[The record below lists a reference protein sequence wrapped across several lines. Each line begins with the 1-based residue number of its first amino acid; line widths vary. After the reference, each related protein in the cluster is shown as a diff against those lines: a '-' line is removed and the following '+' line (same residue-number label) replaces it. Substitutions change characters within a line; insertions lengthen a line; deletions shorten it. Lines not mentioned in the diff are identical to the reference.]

1 MKYIGHKNSKAAIIS
16 SILLSAVVCLFTS
29 LTYAQSS
36 SRNLIQNPSF
46 EDKHKGWQQ
55 TEPVSISDHFH
66 FGTKSSKISSKH
78 GAITQIVS
86 VTPNTDYILEGYVK
100 GSGTIGAKVKRKRFK
115 DQVTGASDWIKVT
128 VEFNS
133 GSSSTVDVYAS
144 FYKEQ
149 GRFDDFKLTPKGS
162 AQPSYS
168 STPPTQ
174 CPGMGDLPIASVFD
188 DGNDGNPAINSID
201 GDLTNRWSSKGMG
214 KTITYVLDRNAEVRQ
229 LDVMWYKGHERV
241 ILFSVET
248 SLDGQNWSMVLSN
261 ASSTPSPNFDTYNI
275 ENLLSPEAK
284 FVRIVG
290 KGNSGSDWNSIVELK
305 VKGCVS

>member
-1 MKYIGHKNSKAAIIS
+1 MKYIGYKNKNTATIS
-16 SILLSAVVCLFTS
+16 RILFSGMVFLFTS
-29 LTYAQSS
+29 LTYAQNSS
-36 SRNLIQNPSF
+36 SNLIKNPSF
-46 EDKHKGWQQ
+46 EDRYKSWQQ
-55 TEPVSISDHFH
+55 TEPASISDHFNS
-66 FGTKSSKISSKH
+66 GAKSSKISNKPVN
-78 GAITQIVS
+78 ITQIVS
-86 VTPNTDYILEGYVK
+86 VSPNTDYVLEGYVK
-100 GSGTIGAKVKRKRFK
+100 GSGTIGVKIKRKKFK
-115 DQVTGASDWIKVT
+115 DQVEGASDWVKVT

-149 GRFDDFKLTPKGS
+149 GRFDDFKLTPKRS
-162 AQPSYS
+162 AQSSYS
-168 STPPTQ
+168 STFTPQ
-174 CPGMGDLPIASVFD
+174 CPGMGYLPIASAFD

-248 SLDGQNWSMVLSN
+248 SLDGRNWSMVLSN
-261 ASSTPSPNFDTYNI
+261 ASSTPSHSFDTYNI

-284 FVRIVG
+284 FIRVVG

-305 VKGCVS
+305 IKGCVS

>member
-1 MKYIGHKNSKAAIIS
+1 MKYIGYKNSKAATIS
-16 SILLSAVVCLFTS
+16 SILLSIMVFLFTS
-29 LTYAQSS
+29 LTHAQSS
-36 SRNLIQNPSF
+36 SRNLIKNPSF

-55 TEPVSISDHFH
+55 TEPVSISDHFNS
-66 FGTKSSKISSKH
+66 GAKSSKISSKP

-86 VTPNTDYILEGYVK
+86 VTPNTDYVLEGYVK
-100 GSGTIGAKVKRKRFK
+100 GSGTIGVKIKRKRFK
-115 DQVTGASDWIKVT
+115 DQVTGASDWVKVI

-133 GSSSTVDVYAS
+133 GSSSTVDIYAS
-144 FYKEQ
+144 FYKKQ
-149 GRFDDFKLTPKGS
+149 GRFDDFKLTPKSS
-162 AQPSYS
+162 AQASYS
-168 STPPTQ
+168 STFPTQ